1 MLDFFYDVE
10 ENGEV
15 AIDVLAVIVAL
26 LCVFIARFFATPGV
40 YAKKSQYFQLP
51 GLTLK
56 FVDDA
61 AKVARGPTLS
71 EIPDVCEDM
80 RACFAAGLSL
90 PLQKRRQQLMALLKM
105 IREHEAEMLA
115 ALREDLSR
123 VGVEAL
129 YYDVILPLSEIK
141 AMVNNLRAWTGRR
154 RVWTQRLI
162 TWPSSQWTEK
172 QPRGCALVCSSWNF
186 PFMLSLVPLAGAIA
200 AGNTVV
206 LKPSNESAVS
216 TALLVKLLR
225 QYCDPRVVQCV
236 GSEVKGDGIDVMQTV
251 LKEKFDMI
259 FFTGSTSVGKIV
271 ARAAAENLTPTVLEL
286 GGKNP
291 VVVTDCADL
300 NIAAKQCMWGRT
312 INCGQQCIAP
322 EYVICHES
330 RADRFMELCKTWAN
344 RFVPDASVD
353 GAMARIGG
361 PNPASRMAKIGKML
375 DDAKSGVEGD
385 QIICGGGYDVTR
397 RMVEPTVVKC
407 ASEKSPFMNAEL
419 FAPILCV
426 LPYKTLGQ
434 AVDLIRSKP
443 KPLSMYVFSRTA
455 SKTRILIDNTH
466 AGGVTVNGTLTHC
479 AHDGLPFGGVGES
492 GFGRYHGRYS
502 VDCFQREKP
511 VLQKT
516 RGLGFLGFGLITDP
530 PLVYS
535 PPAEW
540 KTRVARMVLG

>member
-1 MLDFFYDVE
+1 
-10 ENGEV
+10 
-15 AIDVLAVIVAL
+15 
-26 LCVFIARFFATPGV
+26 
-40 YAKKSQYFQLP
+40 
-51 GLTLK
+51 
-56 FVDDA
+56 
-61 AKVARGPTLS
+61 
-71 EIPDVCEDM
+71 
-80 RACFAAGLSL
+80 
-90 PLQKRRQQLMALLKM
+90 
-105 IREHEAEMLA
+105 
-115 ALREDLSR
+115 
-123 VGVEAL
+123 
-129 YYDVILPLSEIK
+129 
-141 AMVNNLRAWTGRR
+141 MVNNLRAWTGRR

-236 GSEVKGDGIDVMQTV
+236 GSEVKGDGIDVIQTV

-344 RFVPDASVD
+344 RFVPLV
-353 GAMARIGG
+353 R
-361 PNPASRMAKIGKML
+361 
-375 DDAKSGVEGD
+375 
-385 QIICGGGYDVTR
+385 
-397 RMVEPTVVKC
+397 
-407 ASEKSPFMNAEL
+407 
-419 FAPILCV
+419 
-426 LPYKTLGQ
+426 
-434 AVDLIRSKP
+434 
-443 KPLSMYVFSRTA
+443 
-455 SKTRILIDNTH
+455 TH
-466 AGGVTVNGTLTHC
+466 A
-479 AHDGLPFGGVGES
+479 
-492 GFGRYHGRYS
+492 
-502 VDCFQREKP
+502 
-511 VLQKT
+511 
-516 RGLGFLGFGLITDP
+516 
-530 PLVYS
+530 
-535 PPAEW
+535 
-540 KTRVARMVLG
+540 